1 MFLLK
6 SRSFATVAK
15 DQDNALP
22 NLRKILR
29 EEKIKD
35 REEEHQQDLRQENF
49 IIFGVEEQKGTS
61 DDKFIEQLLND
72 VKVSAKVKFVTRI
85 GNKSNH
91 KRPIK
96 VVLESAHQRWLIM
109 HSLTNLKGNTSYN
122 GISVTGFYHI

>member
-1 MFLLK
+1 M
-6 SRSFATVAK
+6 
-15 DQDNALP
+15 N
-22 NLRKILR
+22 
-29 EEKIKD
+29 
-35 REEEHQQDLRQENF
+35 
-49 IIFGVEEQKGTS
+49 FGVEEQKGTS

-85 GNKSNH
+85 GNQSNH

-122 GISVTGFYHI
+122 GISITEDFTIFERSMIHEWLKKAKE

>member
-1 MFLLK
+1 M
-6 SRSFATVAK
+6 
-15 DQDNALP
+15 
-22 NLRKILR
+22 
-29 EEKIKD
+29 
-35 REEEHQQDLRQENF
+35 
-49 IIFGVEEQKGTS
+49 IFGVEEQKGTS

-122 GISVTGFYHI
+122 GISVTEDFTIFERSMIQEWLKKAKESQTSQFYNHIFKHYYVSRP